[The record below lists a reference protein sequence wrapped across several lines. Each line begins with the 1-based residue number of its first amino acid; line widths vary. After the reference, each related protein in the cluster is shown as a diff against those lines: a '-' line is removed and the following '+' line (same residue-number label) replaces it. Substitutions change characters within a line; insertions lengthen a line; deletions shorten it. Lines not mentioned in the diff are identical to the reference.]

1 MMLLENSARTRGY
14 VSAIV
19 GCLTLVLWK
28 PVMCLWKKRRAK
40 RQAQERAAVA
50 FQEKV
55 LSELNDIKVL
65 AVDTR
70 DDVSALQCDRLYQ
83 AHDHYMEQGYCPTE
97 KKKFLCDMY
106 EAYHAKGLNHLS
118 EHYYEDIIELPDKPR
133 TA

>member
-1 MMLLENSARTRGY
+1 MMLLEEFGKNAGY
-14 VSAIV
+14 ISAIV

-28 PVMCLWKKRRAK
+28 PVSYAWKKRRAK
-40 RQAQERAAVA
+40 RQEQEKAAAA

-55 LSELNDIKVL
+55 LSELNDIKTVSL
-65 AVDTR
+65 DTR

-83 AHDHYMEQGYCPTE
+83 AHDYYMEKGFCPTE